1 MFTFPFRPSA
11 RAAAPWAAALAPLE
25 APRPQQRLRL
35 AMYLAFLAL
44 AVAVAVQ
51 GSITWHLE
59 ALRGAEARLLDRATE
74 QRLLAQE
81 MGHHADLLEHDS
93 GNLSAAEVAEITQT
107 LSQLLQDSTGQSLE
121 LDSGLAA
128 RLGQAGSQRLEGALA
143 RWQATREKLWYRS
156 ENLLRLVGGS
166 PELTAEQMPQVV
178 KAAGAVEDDARVTAA
193 AAQALARELQVAAD
207 ERATVLRSGL
217 LVGMAALLVLLGVLS
232 LAVVEPTARAVQ
244 RQALRREEQAAE
256 MRTLALVAEHTTAM
270 VMITDAQDRVRWA
283 NPAFTELTGW
293 PLSEVQG
300 LQPAEFLPASA
311 LDPSTMGRLRDAVVR
326 GVGFRDVFLNRTRDG
341 HDLWLDVD
349 LRPLHDEA
357 GVLTGYVSVSTNVT
371 QRMAQQAKL
380 HALWS
385 VLPAGVVVFG
395 ADGSVQEAN
404 REAERLLGLS
414 QAQMHRR
421 EPVNKAWRLLREDGS
436 DYPVQDFAAK
446 RTLDSGEPVRN
457 ETLGVREPDGQQRW
471 LLVNTEALRDANGL
485 VAGVVACLSDI
496 TERRQLQD
504 QLHDNARTDAL
515 TRLPNRA
522 AVVDRLQQAIDHAA
536 RHPGYGF
543 ALLFMDFDR
552 FKQVNDT
559 MGHGAG
565 DELLRQIAGRLQAAL
580 RPGDQLGRL
589 ASEGAGAEPGQTAG
603 EVAARLGGDEFV
615 VVLEGVNNAEAVA
628 AVADRVLKDVSQPY
642 LIGSTQLQSSASIG
656 VVLHLGTDEPQA
668 APPTAEEVLR
678 NADTAMYEAKRA
690 GRGRWV
696 MFDNSMHERVVR
708 ALAMEADLRRALAGD
723 EIFVVYQPVV
733 DLVTRDVLGVE
744 ALARWRSPDRG
755 LVPPVEFIP
764 VAEEAGLID
773 AVGNLVLRKACAAFV
788 GWRRQLGGRAPQLLA
803 VNLSRA
809 QLKRQGMVQE
819 MAALLEE
826 CGMKPE
832 WLQLEV
838 TESLAAQDEPVQA
851 TLRLLKGLG
860 LKLALDDFG
869 TGYSSLACLH
879 QLPVDT
885 VKVDKSFVQHAE
897 TVEYHRVLIEATVRV
912 ARTLGM
918 TTVAEGIETE
928 GQAALMQ
935 ALNCSR
941 GQGYLF
947 SRPLEEAALLSL
959 LQVEF
964 ETTV

>member
-1 MFTFPFRPSA
+1 M
-11 RAAAPWAAALAPLE
+11 
-25 APRPQQRLRL
+25 

-44 AVAVAVQ
+44 AVALALQ

-59 ALRGAEARLLDRATE
+59 AMRGAEAQLLARATE
-74 QRLLAQE
+74 QRLLVQE

-93 GNLSAAEVAEITQT
+93 GNLSAAQVDEITQT
-107 LSQLLQDSTGQSLE
+107 LSQLLKDSTGQSLD
-121 LDSGLAA
+121 LDTGLAS
-128 RLGQAGSQRLEGALA
+128 RLGNAGSQRLESALA
-143 RWQATREKLWYRS
+143 RWQATRERLWYRS
-156 ENLLRLVGGS
+156 ENLLRLVGS
-166 PELTAEQMPQVV
+166 LPELSADQLPQVV
-178 KAAGAVEDDARVTAA
+178 KAAGAVEDEARVAA
-193 AAQALARELQVAAD
+193 GAAQALARELQMAAD
-207 ERATVLRSGL
+207 ERASVLRSGL
-217 LVGMAALLVLLGVLS
+217 VVGMAALLVLLGVLS
-232 LAVVEPTARAVQ
+232 LAVVEPTARALQ

-256 MRTLALVAEHTTAM
+256 MRTLALVAEHTTAL
-270 VMITDAQDRVRWA
+270 VMITDAADRVRWA
-283 NPAFTELTGW
+283 NPALTQLTGW
-293 PLSEVQG
+293 QLSEVQG
-300 LQPAEFLPASA
+300 LQPAEFLSA
-311 LDPSTMGRLRDAVVR
+311 TGLDPGAVGRLRDAVVR

-349 LRPLHDEA
+349 LRPLHDNGGAVA
-357 GVLTGYVSVSTNVT
+357 GYISVSTDVT
-371 QRMAQQAKL
+371 HRMAQQAKL

-414 QAQMHRR
+414 LAQMHRR
-421 EPVNKAWRLLREDGS
+421 EPVSKAWRLLREDGS
-436 DYPVQDFAAK
+436 DYPVQTFAAK

-457 ETLGVREPDGQQRW
+457 ETLGVRLPDGQQRW
-471 LLVNTEALRDANGL
+471 LLVNTEALRDANG
-485 VAGVVACLSDI
+485 VVVGVVACLSDI

-522 AVVDRLQQAIDHAA
+522 AVVDRLQQAIAHAA

-565 DELLRQIAGRLQAAL
+565 DELLRQIASRLQMAL

-589 ASEGAGAEPGQTAG
+589 ASEESGPEPGHGAGEVVG

-615 VVLEGVNNAEAVA
+615 VVLEGVNNADAVA
-628 AVADRVLKDVSQPY
+628 AVADRVLQDLSQPY

-656 VVLHLGTDEPQA
+656 VVLHLGTATQA

-733 DLVTRDVLGVE
+733 DLVTREVLGVE
-744 ALARWRSPDRG
+744 ALARWRSPERG

-773 AVGNLVLRKACAAFV
+773 AVGNLVLRKACKAFV
-788 GWRRQLGGRAPQLLA
+788 AWRKQLGSRAPQLLA

-885 VKVDKSFVQHAE
+885 VKVDRSFVQHAE

-935 ALNCSR
+935 QLHCSR

-947 SRPLEEAALLSL
+947 SRPLEEAALLVL
-959 LQVEF
+959 LRAEF

>member
-1 MFTFPFRPSA
+1 MPVHLKNLPTTE
-11 RAAAPWAAALAPLE
+11 APWAAGNAAEP
-25 APRPQQRLRL
+25 AQRPQRRLRL

-44 AVAVAVQ
+44 AVAVALQ
-51 GSITWHLE
+51 GAVTWHLE
-59 ALRGAEARLLDRATE
+59 SMRSIDAQLLDQAAE
-74 QRLLAQE
+74 QRLLALQV
-81 MGHHADLLEHDS
+81 GHQA
-93 GNLSAAEVAEITQT
+93 T
-107 LSQLLQDSTGQSLE
+107 LLQRDPSARGQAVVALDMLLRDSTVRALDLESSLGRQ
-121 LDSGLAA
+121 LDRSPDAER
-128 RLGQAGSQRLEGALA
+128 RLGQALN
-143 RWQATREKLWYRS
+143 RWQAARERLWYRG
-156 ENLLRLVGGS
+156 ENLLRQLDRSDAAALAVAA
-166 PELTAEQMPQVV
+166 EALHAETAP
-178 KAAGAVEDDARVTAA
+178 TAA
-193 AAQALARELQVAAD
+193 AASALATELHQAAD
-207 ERATVLRSGL
+207 DRAAVLRRGL
-217 LVGMAALLVLLGVLS
+217 QVGMAGLLVLLGVLT

-244 RQALRREEQAAE
+244 RQAARRDEQAAE
-256 MRTLALVAEHTTAM
+256 VRTLALVAEHTTAM
-270 VMITDAQDRVRWA
+270 VLITDADDRLRWA
-283 NPAFTELTGW
+283 NPAFTQLTGW
-293 PLSEVQG
+293 PLADVMG
-300 LQPAEFLPASA
+300 LQPSEFLPATA
-311 LDPSTMGRLRDAVVR
+311 LDPSSLARLRDAVVR
-326 GVGFRDVFLNRTRDG
+326 GVAFRDVLLNRTRDG
-341 HDLWLDVD
+341 RDLWLDVD
-349 LRPLHDEA
+349 LSPLHDAA
-357 GVLTGYVSVSTNVT
+357 GQVAGYISVSTDVT

-395 ADGSVQEAN
+395 PDGHIREGN

-414 QAQMHRR
+414 LAQMQRQAAVD
-421 EPVNKAWRLLREDGS
+421 PAWRLLRDDGS
-436 DYPVQDFAAK
+436 DYAADDFAAK

-457 ETLGVREPDGQQRW
+457 ETMGVQLPSGEQRW
-471 LLVNTEALRDANGL
+471 LLVNTEALRDSSGL

-496 TERRQLQD
+496 TERRRLQD
-504 QLHDNARTDAL
+504 QLHDNARTDSL

-522 AVVDRLQQAIDHAA
+522 AVVERLQLAIAHGV

-565 DELLRQIAGRLQAAL
+565 DELLRQIAQRLQTAL
-580 RPGDQLGRL
+580 RPGDQLARMAQTGG
-589 ASEGAGAEPGQTAG
+589 AEGASG

-615 VVLEGVNNAEAVA
+615 VVLEGVNSTAAVA
-628 AVADRVLKDVSQPY
+628 AVADRVLREVSEPY
-642 LIGSTQLQSSASIG
+642 LIGSTPLHSSASIG
-656 VVLHLGTDEPQA
+656 VVLHLGTGTSGGPPQGP
-668 APPTAEEVLR
+668 PPTAEEVLR

-696 MFDNSMHERVVR
+696 MFDNSMHERVLR
-708 ALAMEADLRRALAGD
+708 TLAMEADLRRALAGD
-723 EIFVVYQPVV
+723 ELFVVYQPVV
-733 DLVTRDVLGVE
+733 DLVTRDVVGVE
-744 ALARWRSPDRG
+744 ALCRWRHPERG
-755 LVPPVEFIP
+755 LVPPADFIP

-773 AVGNLVLRKACAAFV
+773 AVGSLVLRKACADFV
-788 GWRRQLGGRAPQLLA
+788 GWRRDMGKHAPALLA

-819 MAALLEE
+819 MAALLDE
-826 CGMKPE
+826 CGMQPQ

-885 VKVDKSFVQHAE
+885 VKVDRSFVQHAQD
-897 TVEYHRVLIEATVRV
+897 VEYHRVLIEATVRV

-935 ALNCSR
+935 ELNCSR

-947 SRPLEEAALLSL
+947 SRPLDATALRALLTP
-959 LQVEF
+959 EF
-964 ETTV
+964 EATA